1 MFYVKQ
7 TFPPPISIFNKGEG
21 DGIESRLP
29 LKIFSTL
36 NVKNNLPLCLSFKL
50 LVLTTLAFKV
60 VVDPWCWLEDV
71 LVLPLLGVPLVPVVW
86 VPCHCHHWE
95 MLSPWKWQIGTDYT
109 CLLGFGLSTGVI
121 CYLIKKYICER
132 LNRIEIFLSKREIY
146 KLDIIKFI
154 ECFTNNK
161 SDKKNFKIQEVPA
174 FLVPKSNHEM
184 RGSLIRRTDF

>member
-1 MFYVKQ
+1 MHSFENWKQFQSCSVMPGSLNILVTSFFVFWLSRTTKIIFYVCLLKYFARQDRQNRNFKNKQ
-7 TFPPPISIFNKGEG
+7 NYATKVTRWQKTKLQKWHETNI
-21 DGIESRLP
+21 
-29 LKIFSTL
+29 

-109 CLLGFGLSTGVI
+109 CNVWLCLSGFGLSTLVTYVPSI
-121 CYLIKKYICER
+121 LSHISVLYLG
-132 LNRIEIFLSKREIY
+132 
-146 KLDIIKFI
+146 
-154 ECFTNNK
+154 T
-161 SDKKNFKIQEVPA
+161 
-174 FLVPKSNHEM
+174 
-184 RGSLIRRTDF
+184 

>member
-1 MFYVKQ
+1 MLTWRCFGCP
-7 TFPPPISIFNKGEG
+7 TCTGG
-21 DGIESRLP
+21 LGTLP
-29 LKIFSTL
+29 LPPLGNAVTL
-36 NVKNNLPLCLSFKL
+36 KMTN
-50 LVLTTLAFKV
+50 
-60 VVDPWCWLEDV
+60 WYWL
-71 LVLPLLGVPLVPVVW
+71 
-86 VPCHCHHWE
+86 H
-95 MLSPWKWQIGTDYT
+95 MQ

-121 CYLIKKYICER
+121 CYLIKKYICGR

-184 RGSLIRRTDF
+184 RGSWIPRTVFSVKPKNESQKIHFLSLFFMKYWFFPLFK